1 MGRDE
6 EGKKKKGAEAG
17 EARQIRY
24 SQEKKGSRIKHR
36 KSRVLFSKYSACP
49 QDLGTVRQ

>member
-17 EARQIRY
+17 QTREICDG
-24 SQEKKGSRIKHR
+24 QEKKGSRIEH
-36 KSRVLFSKYSACP
+36 
-49 QDLGTVRQ
+49 